1 MEVHI
6 SFNNNTICGQFLF
19 YNKKKSTLMRY
30 VLHEIYPSE
39 VYSDLYTFT
48 ELYNHYQKSVF
59 KYFHHLDRNLLTH
72 L

>member
-1 MEVHI
+1 
-6 SFNNNTICGQFLF
+6 
-19 YNKKKSTLMRY
+19 MRY